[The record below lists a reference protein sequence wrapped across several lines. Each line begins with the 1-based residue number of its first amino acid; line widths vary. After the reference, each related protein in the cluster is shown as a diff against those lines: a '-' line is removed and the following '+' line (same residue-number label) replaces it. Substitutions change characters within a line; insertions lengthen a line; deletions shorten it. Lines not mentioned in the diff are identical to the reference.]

1 MADLLRANKFHNVQ
15 IIMDQEEGATV
26 GQFTGL
32 ITELQEAMETRFAE
46 SGDTD
51 HLNWIGFLNLYNWPI
66 QQSER
71 AGKIKTSHGQE

>member
-15 IIMDQEEGATV
+15 IIVDQEEDATV

-32 ITELQEAMETRFAE
+32 ITELQEAMETRFTE

-51 HLNWIGFLNLYNWPI
+51 HL
-66 QQSER
+66 
-71 AGKIKTSHGQE
+71 